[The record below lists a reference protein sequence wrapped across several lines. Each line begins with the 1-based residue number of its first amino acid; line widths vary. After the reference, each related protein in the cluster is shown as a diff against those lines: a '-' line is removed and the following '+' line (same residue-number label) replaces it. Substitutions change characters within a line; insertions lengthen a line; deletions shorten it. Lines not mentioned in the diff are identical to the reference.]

1 MFLQIAV
8 YIIAIILTVS
18 GLLLTIFALPG
29 VWLIYVSTVLIAVI
43 DNFQTFTPEVLL
55 ILFLVS
61 LLSTFI
67 DNIIAALGVKVMG
80 GSVWG
85 MLGAILGGILG
96 IFLGNIFGAILGP
109 LLGAFLFE
117 FLLNRKSVKESV
129 RAGLGT
135 FLGFLFSVLFKTVIN
150 IGLIVYVV
158 INLFF

>member
-8 YIIAIILTVS
+8 YTIAIILSIS
-18 GLLLTIFALPG
+18 GLLLTIFTLPG
-29 VWLIYVSTVLIAVI
+29 VWLIYIATVLIAVI
-43 DNFQTFTPEVLL
+43 DNFQTFTPEILI

-61 LLSTFI
+61 LFSTFV
-67 DNIIAALGVKVMG
+67 DNIISALGVKVIG

-96 IFLGNIFGAILGP
+96 LFVGNIFGIILGP
-109 LLGAFLFE
+109 LFGAFLFE

-129 RAGLGT
+129 KAGLGT

-150 IGLIVYVV
+150 IGLVAYVV

>member
-8 YIIAIILTVS
+8 YTIAIILSIS
-18 GLLLTIFALPG
+18 GLLLTIFTLPG
-29 VWLIYVSTVLIAVI
+29 VWLIYIATVLIAVI
-43 DNFQTFTPEVLL
+43 DNFQTFTPEILI

-61 LLSTFI
+61 LLSTFV
-67 DNIIAALGVKVMG
+67 DNIISALGVKVIG
-80 GSVWG
+80 GSAWG

-96 IFLGNIFGAILGP
+96 LFVGNIFGIILGP
-109 LLGAFLFE
+109 LFGAFLFE

-129 RAGLGT
+129 KAGLGT

-150 IGLIVYVV
+150 IGLVAYVV

>member
-8 YIIAIILTVS
+8 YTIVIILTVS

-29 VWLIYVSTVLIAVI
+29 VWLIYISTVLIAVI
-43 DNFQTFTPEVLL
+43 DNFRTFTPEVLI

-61 LLSTFI
+61 LLSTFV

-96 IFLGNIFGAILGP
+96 IFLGNMFGVILGP
-109 LLGAFLFE
+109 LFGAFLFE
-117 FLLNRKSVKESV
+117 LLLNRKSVKESI

>member
-8 YIIAIILTVS
+8 HTIAIILSIS
-18 GLLLTIFALPG
+18 GLLLTIFTLPG
-29 VWLIYVSTVLIAVI
+29 VWLIYIATVLIAVI
-43 DNFQTFTPEVLL
+43 DNFQTFTPEILI

-61 LLSTFI
+61 LFSTFV
-67 DNIIAALGVKVMG
+67 DNIISALGVKVIG

-96 IFLGNIFGAILGP
+96 LFVGNIFGIILGP
-109 LLGAFLFE
+109 LFGAFLFE

-129 RAGLGT
+129 KAGLGT

-150 IGLIVYVV
+150 IGLVAYVV